1 MKLTIALVVAALIIT
16 AAVVVSSTPDQTAE
30 AKSVRKVHFTETVQ
44 SSSDPGKGN
53 KGQQMA
59 VLLSPNPG
67 TIYVGTV
74 TYTASIPIK
83 IMILH
88 ELDDGDDG
96 NQPVW
101 TINDDTKYA
110 VTFLELG
117 ASGTAT
123 FAGAALALHSEQNS
137 FTATA
142 SVDGWIRG
150 DPIDVVVQTKLVSA
164 ADQHPEL
171 KLARTILPVTLP
183 MHTGFYDGEDVY
195 YVITDSS
202 TQKYADEI
210 SQWQNYNVT
219 AAPLLEE
226 TPETA
231 LGKVY
236 LFKNGKSGEGLYG
249 YQQEIFS
256 GTPEQQMYGSLRLA
270 VVAEWNQGHKK
281 SVIESE
287 KDLLE
292 QVKNGRIVLDESE
305 TILNI
310 PQIKSNGLGGQM
322 PQIV

>member
-256 GTPEQQMYGSLRLA
+256 GTPEQQMYGSLA

-281 SVIESE
+281 SVI
-287 KDLLE
+287 
-292 QVKNGRIVLDESE
+292 RI
-305 TILNI
+305 
-310 PQIKSNGLGGQM
+310 
-322 PQIV
+322 

>member
-16 AAVVVSSTPDQTAE
+16 AAVVVSGTPDQTAE

-142 SVDGWIRG
+142 SVDGWIRNSSKYLG
-150 DPIDVVVQTKLVSA
+150 TLPIDNNWYLQQSA
-164 ADQHPEL
+164 
-171 KLARTILPVTLP
+171 
-183 MHTGFYDGEDVY
+183 
-195 YVITDSS
+195 
-202 TQKYADEI
+202 
-210 SQWQNYNVT
+210 
-219 AAPLLEE
+219 
-226 TPETA
+226 
-231 LGKVY
+231 
-236 LFKNGKSGEGLYG
+236 FKNN
-249 YQQEIFS
+249 
-256 GTPEQQMYGSLRLA
+256 A
-270 VVAEWNQGHKK
+270 
-281 SVIESE
+281 
-287 KDLLE
+287 
-292 QVKNGRIVLDESE
+292 IVD
-305 TILNI
+305 I
-310 PQIKSNGLGGQM
+310 
-322 PQIV
+322 

>member
-117 ASGTAT
+117 ASSNFCRKAHHLHCIFQIQNAVSFLQAVEQLLHCNFAT
-123 FAGAALALHSEQNS
+123 VISH
-137 FTATA
+137 
-142 SVDGWIRG
+142 
-150 DPIDVVVQTKLVSA
+150 
-164 ADQHPEL
+164 QH
-171 KLARTILPVTLP
+171 
-183 MHTGFYDGEDVY
+183 
-195 YVITDSS
+195 
-202 TQKYADEI
+202 
-210 SQWQNYNVT
+210 
-219 AAPLLEE
+219 
-226 TPETA
+226 
-231 LGKVY
+231 
-236 LFKNGKSGEGLYG
+236 
-249 YQQEIFS
+249 IF
-256 GTPEQQMYGSLRLA
+256 
-270 VVAEWNQGHKK
+270 VC
-281 SVIESE
+281 
-287 KDLLE
+287 
-292 QVKNGRIVLDESE
+292 
-305 TILNI
+305 
-310 PQIKSNGLGGQM
+310 
-322 PQIV
+322 

>member
-142 SVDGWIRG
+142 SVENGLGRIVG
-150 DPIDVVVQTKLVSA
+150 DPIDVVVQTKFLSA
-164 ADQHPEL
+164 AVSYPEL
-171 KLARTILPVTLP
+171 HNFTVVKIR
-183 MHTGFYDGEDVY
+183 MH
-195 YVITDSS
+195 
-202 TQKYADEI
+202 
-210 SQWQNYNVT
+210 
-219 AAPLLEE
+219 
-226 TPETA
+226 
-231 LGKVY
+231 
-236 LFKNGKSGEGLYG
+236 
-249 YQQEIFS
+249 
-256 GTPEQQMYGSLRLA
+256 R
-270 VVAEWNQGHKK
+270 
-281 SVIESE
+281 
-287 KDLLE
+287 
-292 QVKNGRIVLDESE
+292 
-305 TILNI
+305 
-310 PQIKSNGLGGQM
+310 
-322 PQIV
+322 